1 MSRYISDY
9 EKYLLLSDHKDRTV
23 SGDYTGYI
31 NTKQVIEIIQTMSQN
46 RKTTYLYNG
55 DLKNS
60 DLSLSDINTIMECW
74 EDGKY
79 RSGFKN
85 IRKVA
90 GQMGIRKI

>member
-1 MSRYISDY
+1 
-9 EKYLLLSDHKDRTV
+9 
-23 SGDYTGYI
+23 
-31 NTKQVIEIIQTMSQN
+31 MSQN